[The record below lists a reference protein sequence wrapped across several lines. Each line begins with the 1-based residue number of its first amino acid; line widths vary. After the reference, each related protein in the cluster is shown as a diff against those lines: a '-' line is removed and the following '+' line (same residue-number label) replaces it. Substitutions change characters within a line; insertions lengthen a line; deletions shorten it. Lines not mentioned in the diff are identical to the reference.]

1 MIDALLS
8 KSQVITVDKV
18 TFYGKRLWV
27 LWALIIG
34 ITLVVQLSTV
44 NVLPAIQKDEVQIT
58 DYGRL
63 ALNPESDWSAT
74 WLLAN
79 NKPLHIWSYV
89 GPLIAE
95 TAYRL
100 GDGSGTSTRIAS
112 LIGGLFAATMALGWL
127 LSRKVSPYFA
137 LLLSIAFSLDPL
149 FILTQTLG
157 RVDSWVVAF
166 CLSSCWLLRN
176 ETLTTS
182 SRIPIAVIMCAGALA
197 AVAAFIWPSSIFL
210 YPLILYELIYLMRI
224 KAKHGFGLNKILLSF
239 FYFIISSVVTVILL
253 LIPVLNYVQ
262 LLLSDMQ
269 NVVAQNVQSSKSI
282 SDRALALFDLQL
294 WSKMVKAFGKTLSP
308 FLPLLGL
315 CAVLYKR
322 DKWLILSF
330 LFTLAL
336 IFATLVYEYRLVY
349 LLPYFLACSGEAFKN
364 INAGVN
370 SIIKRLGTIS
380 LIIIIIWAAGISLVT
395 RTLLAKESI
404 QLSRAKIYNAVNT
417 SIGVGNYKVFLA
429 YNYELYFA
437 ARSLGWHVYLP
448 YIQYNYD
455 EKGNWIQKDDY
466 KPENKLREL
475 LSKMDYA
482 VFPKGEVSLE
492 LSDQLRQ
499 SGLIYKSTVE
509 IGSDS
514 KKHLQFSGRTMAI
527 ILWFLRGNESYGPYV
542 LYARPAAAVNK

>member
-1 MIDALLS
+1 MIYTLPS
-8 KSQVITVDKV
+8 KKHVVTLDKIS
-18 TFYGKRLWV
+18 YDRKRLWT
-27 LWALIIG
+27 LWVLIIA
-34 ITLVVQLSTV
+34 ITFIVQLYTV
-44 NVLPAIQKDEVQIT
+44 NVLPSIQKDEVQIT

-112 LIGGLFAATMALGWL
+112 LIGGFFAATMALGWL

-137 LLLSIAFSLDPL
+137 LLLSTAFLLDPL
-149 FILTQTLG
+149 FVLTQTLG

-166 CLSSCWLLRN
+166 CLSSCWLLRK

-182 SRIPIAVIMCAGALA
+182 SRIPIAVIMCSGALT

-210 YPLILYELIYLMRI
+210 YPLVVYELICLI
-224 KAKHGFGLNKILLSF
+224 KIKVKHGLNKILLAI
-239 FYFIISSVVTVILL
+239 FYFIISSLVTAILL
-253 LIPVLNYVQ
+253 LIPVLSHAQ
-262 LLLSDMQ
+262 LFLGDMQ

-282 SDRALALFDLQL
+282 SDRAFALFDFQL
-294 WSKMVKAFGKTLSP
+294 WLKMIKAFGKTLSP

-322 DKWLILSF
+322 DKWLILIS

-364 INAGVN
+364 MNARVN
-370 SIIKRLGTIS
+370 SIIKRVGTIS
-380 LIIIIIWAAGISLVT
+380 LIIIIIWAAGVSLVT
-395 RTLLAKESI
+395 RSILAKGSV
-404 QLSRAKIYNAVNT
+404 QLDRAKIYSAVNT
-417 SIGVGNYKVFLA
+417 SIGAGNYKVFLA

-448 YIQYNYD
+448 YIQYDYD
-455 EKGNWIQKDDY
+455 EKGNWIQRDDY

-475 LSKMDYA
+475 LSEMDYA
-482 VFPKGEVSLE
+482 VFPKGSLSPE
-492 LSDQLRQ
+492 LSSQLRQ
-499 SGLIYKSTVE
+499 SGLVYKSTMQ
-509 IGSDS
+509 IDSDS
-514 KKHLQFSGRTMAI
+514 KKNFQFSGRTMDI
-527 ILWFLRGNESYGPYV
+527 ILWFLRGSENYGPYV
-542 LYARPAAAVNK
+542 IYARPTVAVNK